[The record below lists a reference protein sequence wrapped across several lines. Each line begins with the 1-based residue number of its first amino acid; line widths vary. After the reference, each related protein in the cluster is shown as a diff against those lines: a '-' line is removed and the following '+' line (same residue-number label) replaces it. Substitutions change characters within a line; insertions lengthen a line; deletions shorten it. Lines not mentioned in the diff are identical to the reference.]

1 MTDRKIQRSSFSS
14 QSGQA
19 LVELALAMSFLLVP
33 LLIGVAELAR
43 VSYVAIEVANAAK
56 AAAQYG
62 AQNGT
67 TSADTTGMKTA
78 AINDAGNL
86 PLTSSNV
93 TVTVAS
99 GVITVEVSYPFDP
112 LIHVPGLPSTFTL
125 HGQAIQEVM

>member
-1 MTDRKIQRSSFSS
+1 MIDRKLQHRGFRS

-19 LVELALAMSFLLVP
+19 LLELALTLPMLAA
-33 LLIGVAELAR
+33 LLIGVAEFAR

-67 TSADTTGMKTA
+67 TAADTTGMKTA

-112 LIHVPGLPSTFTL
+112 LIHLPGLPSTFTL
-125 HGQAIQEVM
+125 HGQAIQDVM